1 MLGKL
6 SWSAIPFS
14 QPIPMAASAFM
25 IVGIIV
31 LLAWLTFKGHWRY
44 LWDEWFTSVDH
55 KRIGVM
61 YCVLALVMLIRGFT
75 DALMMRSQQALAFHS
90 AGYLPPEH
98 YDQVFTAH
106 GTIMIFFVAMTFV
119 IGLMNFVV
127 PLQLGVRDVAFPTLN
142 SVSLWLNAAAILLVN
157 MSLVIGEFGR
167 AGWLAFP
174 PLSELK
180 YSPGVGIDYYLWALQ
195 ISGIGTL
202 LTGVNFVTTI
212 LKIRAPG
219 MTLMRMPIFCW
230 TSLASSLLMVAAF
243 PILTATFAMLLLDRY
258 LGFHFF
264 TDTAGGNSMMY
275 MNLIWAWGHPE
286 VYILILPAFGVFS
299 EVISTF
305 SGKPLFGYRSMVIAT
320 MAICILSFLV
330 WLHHFFTMGA
340 GADVNA
346 FFGIM
351 SMIIAVP
358 TGVKIFNW
366 LFTLWG
372 GRVRFEEPLLW
383 ALAFMITFA
392 IGGMTGV
399 LLAVPPADFVLHNS
413 LFLVAHFH
421 NVVIGG
427 VLFGA
432 FAGYSY
438 WFPKAFG
445 FRLDPRTGKAAF
457 WCWLIGFYVAFMPLY
472 VVGLEGMTRRMQHY
486 DVAEWHPWLIVAA
499 VGAGIIACGIAFQIA
514 QLVVSIR
521 NREKLRDF
529 TGDPWDGRTLE
540 WITFSPPPHFN
551 FAVMPNVTGAE
562 AYWGIKQKAIQQR
575 RLMDLPDYQ
584 PIEMPRNSPT
594 GFIAAFFAVVT
605 GFALIWHIWWMVIV
619 GLIGAFGTFVGFA
632 WRNRYEYELPAAEL
646 AHIDDERRRARIALV
661 EGREKGIHAVGYS
674 ATKPHGSRKVGWI
687 EEPHGG
693 HLGPAT
699 KRIITGYGFWIFLL
713 SDFILFAG
721 FYAAYAVLAHATA
734 GGPTAIKL
742 FDLKIL
748 AIETAC
754 LLLSSFACGLA
765 SIASNARNM
774 LWTQIGY
781 ADHRA
786 ARGGVH
792 RPRGQRVRQNDRDGC
807 GAHPQCLSLRVLRAG
822 RPARGACD
830 HRSHMAR
837 NHDGAVLGQGIS
849 TRHPAARI
857 VLRAVLACP
866 GHHLGRHLHQRLSSG
881 DQPMSEHETE
891 SAGGSHGVDAAPGD
905 EESVGE
911 GIRNYLIGLGLAA
924 VLTIASFWVVSGT
937 PLLYAPGIPMALA
950 ALAIAQMG
958 VHLVFFLHLTTGPD
972 NMNNSLALALGVLIV
987 GIVIAGSMWIMYH
1000 MNMNMGI
1007 MPASDM

>member
-14 QPIPMAASAFM
+14 QPIPMAASALM
-25 IVGIIV
+25 ILGIIA
-31 LLAWLTFKGHWRY
+31 LLGWLTLKGHWRY
-44 LWDEWFTSVDH
+44 LWVEWFTSVDH

-119 IGLMNFVV
+119 IGLMNFAV

-445 FRLDPRTGKAAF
+445 FRLDPRIGKAAF
-457 WCWLIGFYVAFMPLY
+457 WCWTIGFYVAFMPLY
-472 VVGLEGMTRRMQHY
+472 IVGLEGMTRRMQHY

-499 VGAGIIACGIAFQIA
+499 VGAGIIACGIALQVA

-521 NREKLRDF
+521 NRDKLRDL

-562 AYWGIKQKAIQQR
+562 AYWGIKQKAIQQH

-646 AHIDDERRRARIALV
+646 AHIDDERRQARIALV
-661 EGREKGIHAVGYS
+661 EGREKGIHKVEYS
-674 ATKPHGSRKVGWI
+674 ETKAHGSRKVGWI

-734 GGPTAIKL
+734 GGPTAVKL
-742 FDLKIL
+742 FDLRIL
-748 AIETAC
+748 AIETGC

-765 SIASNARNM
+765 SIAANARNM

-781 ADHRA
+781 
-786 ARGGVH
+786 VIT
-792 RPRGQRVRQNDRDGC
+792 
-807 GAHPQCLSLRVLRAG
+807 GA
-822 RPARGACD
+822 
-830 HRSHMAR
+830 
-837 NHDGAVLGQGIS
+837 
-849 TRHPAARI
+849 
-857 VLRAVLACP
+857 
-866 GHHLGRHLHQRLSSG
+866 
-881 DQPMSEHETE
+881 
-891 SAGGSHGVDAAPGD
+891 
-905 EESVGE
+905 
-911 GIRNYLIGLGLAA
+911 LGLAFIGLEVSEFA
-924 VLTIASFWVVSGT
+924 KMIAMG
-937 PLLYAPGIPMALA
+937 AGPGRSAFLSAFFALVG
-950 ALAIAQMG
+950 LHG
-958 VHLVFFLHLTTGPD
+958 VHVTIGLLWLGTMMAQFWAKGFRADIMRRGLCF
-972 NMNNSLALALGVLIV
+972 ALFWHALDIIWV
-987 GIVIAGSMWIMYH
+987 GIFTNVYLLGTS
-1000 MNMNMGI
+1000 
-1007 MPASDM
+1007 P